1 MLLRPVS
8 LPVLDQTI
16 SHYHV
21 LEKLG
26 GGGMGVVYK
35 AEDLRLSRFVALKF
49 LPEHAAHDP
58 EALARFQREAK
69 AASALNHPNIC
80 TIYEIDEQD
89 GRAFIAME
97 FLDGMTLK
105 HRIGGRPLDPEA
117 LLSLSIEIAD
127 ALDAAHTAGIVH
139 RDINPAN
146 IFVTNREHAKI
157 LDFGLAKVVDVG
169 ERRMGASA
177 SADSSQSLISP
188 DTTEGTVRYMSPEQ
202 VRGKKLDARTDLFS
216 FGVVLYEMAT
226 GTPAFQ
232 GGTPDVVLQA
242 ILDQAPEPAVKL
254 NPKLP
259 PKLDDILG
267 KALEKERGL
276 RYQHAADLR
285 ADLQRLKREFESGR
299 IASWNPGGKA
309 ASAPPAAVPAPA
321 PVRAVATSEAV
332 STLALEMAHVLFT
345 DIVAYSKLSME
356 QQQKLLGELQEAVRT
371 TPAFVRAQRKD
382 RLICLPT
389 GDGMALVFFGDP
401 ESPVRCAVELSR
413 ELRQHPEIKLR
424 MGIHTGPVYRVADIN
439 ANRNVAGG
447 GINMAQRVMDCGDA
461 GHILV
466 SKTVAD
472 VLGHLDS
479 WTNTLQDLGEAEVKH
494 GVRVHIY
501 NLLAPDG
508 AGNPELPQKLR
519 LAKATAATEQSRTK
533 RKKMLLPA
541 LVMAVAVLAG
551 GVFWYVRRPK
561 ITGKDTIVLAD
572 FVNKTGDAVFDDSLK
587 QELAS
592 QLDNSPFLNV
602 LPDEK
607 VRDTLKLMNLPAN
620 ARLDDAVTR
629 ELCQRTDSKAFL
641 AGSIGAMGDS
651 YRIWLKAMN
660 CQTGDTLATAEA
672 KAENRNKV
680 LDAVDDAS
688 NQIRNKL
695 GESLSSVQ
703 KNNKPLEKV
712 TTSSLEALQDYSRA
726 KRVQMTG
733 EGDPIPYLQRAVN
746 LDPNFA
752 AAYALLAVCYDN
764 NNQSELSM
772 QNYTKAYEL
781 RDRVSQRERFH
792 IEGHYY
798 DGVIFDSEKAIAAYQ
813 EWAQTYPADWS
824 PHNNLSL
831 QYRNLGQYEKSVAEA
846 REAIRLN
853 PDYFGSY
860 VNLQIDYNALLKL
873 EDAKAVFEHALAK
886 KLDEPNL
893 HLYRYFTA
901 FLEGDEA
908 NMQKLVAWSAST
920 PGLDDFLLPQESDTE
935 AYYGRVGKARGLSE
949 RGIAAAKGAH
959 DLESAAGLRATEAL
973 REAEIGN
980 IVSARQFAREASSWS
995 STKDAE
1001 AMVALVL
1008 ARAGDSAE
1016 AQKLVTK
1023 LNQEFPQDTLM
1034 QHYTLPTVRAAME
1047 LEANPAKAV
1056 EILMA
1061 TSPYEL
1067 ASGGSLNYL
1076 YPVYVRGEAYLKAGE
1091 GKEAAAEFRKILD
1104 HRGVMLNFVTGAL
1117 AHLQLGRALAMSG
1130 DKEAAR
1136 KSYQDFLTLWKDADP
1151 DVPVLV
1157 QAKAEYQKLQ

>member
-1 MLLRPVS
+1 M
-8 LPVLDQTI
+8 LDQTI

-89 GRAFIAME
+89 GQAFIAME

-105 HRIGGRPLDPEA
+105 HRIGSRPLEPEA

-157 LDFGLAKVVDVG
+157 LDFGLAKVVDDG
-169 ERRMGASA
+169 ERKKGVFASG
-177 SADSSQSLISP
+177 DSSQSLISP

-232 GGTPDVVLQA
+232 GGTPDVVLEA
-242 ILDQAPEPAVKL
+242 ILDQAPESALKL

-259 PKLDDILG
+259 PKLEDILQ

-309 ASAPPAAVPAPA
+309 AVAAPATAPAPA
-321 PVRAVATSEAV
+321 PVREVAVSEAG

-345 DIVAYSKLSME
+345 DIVAYSKLPME
-356 QQQKLLGELQEAVRT
+356 QQQKRLGELQEAVRT
-371 TPAFVRAQRKD
+371 TPTFVRAQRKD

-401 ESPVRCAVELSR
+401 ESPVRCAVELSH

-494 GVRVHIY
+494 GVRVHLY

-508 AGNPELPQKLR
+508 AGNPELPEKLR
-519 LAKATAATEQSRTK
+519 LAKASAVTEQIRTK
-533 RKKMLLPA
+533 RKKLLLPA
-541 LVMAVAVLAG
+541 VVVAVAVLAG
-551 GVFWYVRRPK
+551 GAFWYLRRPK

-592 QLDNSPFLNV
+592 QLSNSPFLNV
-602 LPDEK
+602 LTDEK
-607 VRDTLKLMNLPAN
+607 VGSTLKLMNLPAN
-620 ARLDDAVTR
+620 APLTEEVTQ
-629 ELCQRTDSKAFL
+629 ELCQRSDSKAFL

-651 YRIWLKAMN
+651 YRIWVKAIN
-660 CQTGDTLATAEA
+660 CQTGDTLASVET

-680 LDAVDDAS
+680 LDAVTEAS
-688 NQIRNKL
+688 NQMRAKL

-733 EGDPIPYLQRAVN
+733 EGDPVPYLQRAVK

-752 AAYALLAVCYDN
+752 AAYALLAVWYDN
-764 NNQSELSM
+764 TGQSELAM

-798 DGVIFDSEKAIAAYQ
+798 DGVTFDSEKAIEAYK
-813 EWAQTYPADWS
+813 EWAQTYPGDWS
-824 PHNNLSL
+824 PHNNLSV
-831 QYRNLGQYEKSVAEA
+831 QYRYLGQYEKSVDEA
-846 REAIRLN
+846 RETVRLN
-853 PDYFGSY
+853 PDYVGSY
-860 VNLQIDYNALLKL
+860 INLQMDYNALLKL
-873 EDAKAVFEHALAK
+873 EGAQAAFEQALGR
-886 KLDEPNL
+886 KLDQPEL

-901 FLEGDEA
+901 FLQGDEM
-908 NMQKLVAWSAST
+908 NMSKLVAWASST
-920 PGLDDFLLPQESDTE
+920 PGLEDLLLSPESDTE
-935 AYYGRVGKARGLSE
+935 AYYGRMSKAGTLME
-949 RGIAAAKGAH
+949 RATASAKHANQLELAA
-959 DLESAAGLRATEAL
+959 SLRAIDAL

-980 IVSARQFAREASSWS
+980 NMRGRQLAVEAVSWS
-995 STKDAE
+995 NAKDVE
-1001 AMVALVL
+1001 AVAALAL
-1008 ARAGDSAE
+1008 ARAGDSAQ

-1023 LNQEFPQDTLM
+1023 LNNTFPQDTLM
-1034 QHYTLPTVRAAME
+1034 QHYMLPTIQAAIE
-1047 LEANPAKAV
+1047 LDKTPTQAIEALQAASSY
-1056 EILMA
+1056 EMA
-1061 TSPYEL
+1061 QSSVT
-1067 ASGGSLNYL
+1067 YL
-1076 YPVYVRGEAYLKAGE
+1076 YPAYVRGEAYLKAGQ

-1104 HRGVMLNFVTGAL
+1104 HRGIMLNFVTGAL

-1130 DKEAAR
+1130 DKDAAR
-1136 KSYQDFLTLWKDADP
+1136 KSYQDFLAFWKDADP

-1157 QAKAEYQKLQ
+1157 QAKAEYQRLQ